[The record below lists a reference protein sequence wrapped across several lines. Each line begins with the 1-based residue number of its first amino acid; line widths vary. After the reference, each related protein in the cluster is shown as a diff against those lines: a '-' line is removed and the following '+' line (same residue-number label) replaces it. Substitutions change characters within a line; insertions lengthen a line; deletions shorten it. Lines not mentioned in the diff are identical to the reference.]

1 MTIEGEED
9 EGCDWHEGEQA
20 VGCAIKMDEISSSLS
35 RMGRMQCGKDKDDA
49 DRTS

>member
-1 MTIEGEED
+1 MTIECEED

-20 VGCAIKMDEISSSLS
+20 VGSANKMDEISSSLR
-35 RMGRMQCGKDKDDA
+35 RMGRMQCAKDKDDA